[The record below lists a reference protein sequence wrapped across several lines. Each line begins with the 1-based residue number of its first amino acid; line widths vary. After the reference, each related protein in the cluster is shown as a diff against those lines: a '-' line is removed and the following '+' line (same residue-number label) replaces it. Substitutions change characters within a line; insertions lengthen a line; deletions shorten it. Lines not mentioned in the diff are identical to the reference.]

1 MKLIDRRAECG
12 LLDEL
17 LHDGRSGESRV
28 LVLHG
33 DPGVGKS
40 ALMEYVVTQAAGCRL
55 LRSAGIESEME
66 LAYAALHQL
75 CAPALDRLENLPP
88 PQRDALRTAFGL
100 GTGPPPDRLLIGLAV
115 LSLLSDVA
123 EDQPLVCLIDD
134 LQWLDAASAE
144 VLAFVAKRV
153 GAESVA
159 LIMATRVLKPEMSK
173 LPNLELA
180 GLRDADA
187 RALLDVAWAVPLDER
202 VRDQIVAETRGNPL
216 ALLELPRDLTEYE
229 LVGGFGMPNALRLS
243 GRIEESYERRL
254 AELPERTRR
263 LLLIAAA
270 EPTGDPTLVWRAAAQ
285 LGIGTEAAAPA
296 VADGLAE
303 FGIRVR
309 FRHPLV
315 RSAIYR
321 GAPLPERQIVHQAL
335 AEVTDLDS
343 DPDRRAWHRAQAAQ
357 GPDEG
362 VAAELERS
370 ADRARARGG
379 LAARA
384 AFLEHAM
391 LLTVDP
397 VQRAERALAAASAK
411 VQAGALDTALDLLA
425 VAEGLSLSDF
435 QIANADL
442 IRAQLA
448 YVTGRGSD
456 APTLLLKAAERL
468 EPIDAALSRTT
479 YLEALS
485 AAIFAGR
492 LAVGAGALDVARA
505 VEALPRVSIPLLT
518 DLLLEGVAAYFI
530 DGNAAALPILR
541 RAISFA
547 HDEPS
552 PDELLR
558 CLWQAG
564 IAALHVWDD
573 ENWEHLSTRHVEL
586 ARSTGALTELP
597 LALTSRA
604 VMHVF
609 AGELNTAE
617 TLVREVQTVTE
628 ATGSSL
634 SPFGAIA
641 LAAFRGD
648 QAAVAELTAATT
660 KDATT
665 RGEGIGLTF
674 AEWTTAVLNN
684 GLGRY
689 GDAIAAVRYT
699 AEQPVFGSVS
709 SWAAAEL
716 VEAGVRSGATE
727 IAADALS
734 RLTEITGISGTDWA
748 LGVDA
753 RARALL
759 SEGPEADRLYRSAI
773 ERLGRTRLRPEFA
786 RARLL
791 YGEWLRRERRR
802 TDARTQLRIAHDM
815 FDAMGMEAF
824 AQRARRELLATGET
838 ARKRTA
844 APSGP
849 QLTAQEAQIARLAGD
864 GLTNPEIG
872 ARLFISPKTV
882 QYHLSKVFPKLG
894 IASRSQLHE
903 ALISV
908 RRLQD
913 GPARPSA

>member
-1 MKLIDRRAECG
+1 MELIDRRAECG
-12 LLDEL
+12 LLDEI

-40 ALMEYVVTQAAGCRL
+40 ALMDYVVTHAAGCRL
-55 LRSAGIESEME
+55 LRAAGVESEME
-66 LAYAALHQL
+66 LAHAAVHQL
-75 CAPALDRLENLPP
+75 CAPTLDRLDHLPP

-100 GTGPPPDRLLIGLAV
+100 GTGPAPDRLLIGLAV

-134 LQWLDAASAE
+134 MQWLDAASAE
-144 VLAFVAKRV
+144 VLSFVAKRL
-153 GAESVA
+153 GAESVV
-159 LIMATRVLKPEMSK
+159 LIMATRVLDLEMSK
-173 LPNLELA
+173 LPKLELT
-180 GLRDADA
+180 GLRDTDA
-187 RALLDVAWAVPLDER
+187 RELLEVAWAVPLDER

-229 LVGGFGMPNALRLS
+229 LVAGFGMPSALRLS

-254 AELPERTRR
+254 AALPERTRR

-270 EPTGDPTLVWRAAAQ
+270 EPTGDPILMWRAAAR
-285 LGIGTEAAAPA
+285 LGIGTGAALPA

-315 RSAIYR
+315 RSATYR
-321 GAPLPERQIVHQAL
+321 AAPLQERQVVHQAL
-335 AEVTDLDS
+335 ADVTDLDS

-384 AFLEHAM
+384 AFLERAM
-391 LLTVDP
+391 LLTLEP
-397 VQRAERALAAASAK
+397 ARRAERALAAASAK
-411 VQAGALDTALDLLA
+411 VHAGAFDAALDLLTM
-425 VAEGLSLSDF
+425 AEGMSLTDF
-435 QIANADL
+435 QIASAAL

-456 APTLLLKAAERL
+456 APPLLLKAAQRL
-468 EPIDAALSRTT
+468 EPIDAALSRAT

-492 LAVGAGALDVARA
+492 LAVGAGVLDVARA
-505 VEALPRVSIPLLT
+505 VEALPRASTPLLS
-518 DLLLEGVAAYFI
+518 DLLLEGLATYFI

-541 RAISFA
+541 RAVSCA
-547 HDEPS
+547 HDGPS
-552 PDELLR
+552 SDNLLR
-558 CLWQAG
+558 CLWQVG

-573 ENWEHLSTRHVEL
+573 ESWERLSTRHVEL
-586 ARSTGALTELP
+586 ARSSGALTELP
-597 LALTSRA
+597 LALTSRV

-609 AGELNTAE
+609 AGELNAAE
-617 TLVREVQTVTE
+617 ILVREVQSVTE

-634 SPFGAIA
+634 SPNGAIA

-648 QAAVAELTAATT
+648 RAAVAALTAATT

-665 RGEGIGLTF
+665 RGEGIGLTV

-689 GDAIAAVRYT
+689 GDAIVAVRHT
-699 AEQPVFGSVS
+699 AEEPVFGSVS

-734 RLTEITGISGTDWA
+734 RLAEITGPSNTDWA
-748 LGVDA
+748 LGVEA

-759 SEGPEADRLYRSAI
+759 SDGAEAERLYRSAI
-773 ERLGRTRLRPEFA
+773 ERLGRTRIRTELA

-802 TDARTQLRIAHDM
+802 IDARTQLRFAHDM
-815 FDAMGMEAF
+815 FDEMGMEAF
-824 AQRARRELLATGET
+824 AERARRELLATGET

-844 APSGP
+844 ALNGP
-849 QLTAQEAQIARLAGD
+849 QLTAQEAQIARLAAD

-882 QYHLSKVFPKLG
+882 QYHLSNVFPKLG
-894 IASRSQLHE
+894 ISSRSQLHE
-903 ALISV
+903 ALISE
-908 RRLQD
+908 RR
-913 GPARPSA
+913 